1 MFIATADPTT
11 LAAEERTVTPPII
24 FLSPSPTWIGP
35 GRGLTAALT
44 PFEIPVVEC
53 HTPTTEHI
61 KKIAL
66 ASPHP
71 QPFSPVYTLPRGE
84 GSKILRSYDLG
95 PIIGGPA
102 LYKHFVPTGLRL
114 FHQPAVLL
122 PRAKATH

>member
-71 QPFSPVYTLPRGE
+71 QPFSQGEKGAKYFAPTTLAQ
-84 GSKILRSYDLG
+84 SLG
-95 PIIGGPA
+95 A
-102 LYKHFVPTGLRL
+102 CSL
-114 FHQPAVLL
+114 
-122 PRAKATH
+122 